1 MLLLDINH
9 QKVLFFSDRK
19 GNQVKG
25 LNDPV
30 TVSGS
35 NIWKTH
41 CLCGEKGR

>member
-9 QKVLFFSDRK
+9 QKVLSVLDRR
-19 GNQVKG
+19 GNQVKD

-35 NIWKTH
+35 NI
-41 CLCGEKGR
+41 